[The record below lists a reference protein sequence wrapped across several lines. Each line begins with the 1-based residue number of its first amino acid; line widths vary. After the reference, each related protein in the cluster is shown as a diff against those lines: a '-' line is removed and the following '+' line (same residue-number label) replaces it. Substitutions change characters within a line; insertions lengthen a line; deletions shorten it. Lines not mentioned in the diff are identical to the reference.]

1 MSAEITQGYK
11 AGVPPHQGSGLGQKY
26 DSIAEEA
33 GIAKLF
39 AGQIL
44 RVSGFDHKPGSTLIL
59 ILAVKVEYTVGV
71 PYPACYILNPNVQ
84 TLAVVALEFSSD
96 GKTAFLPVTGS
107 VTVRKESIVSVSD
120 CQGKDLGRN
129 YASIK
134 DPQVCSRSS

>member
-1 MSAEITQGYK
+1 MSAQIKLGYK

-33 GIAKLF
+33 VIAKLF
-39 AGQIL
+39 AG

>member
-44 RVSGFDHKPGSTLIL
+44 RVSGFDHKP
-59 ILAVKVEYTVGV
+59 
-71 PYPACYILNPNVQ
+71 
-84 TLAVVALEFSSD
+84 D
-96 GKTAFLPVTGS
+96 
-107 VTVRKESIVSVSD
+107 R
-120 CQGKDLGRN
+120 R
-129 YASIK
+129 
-134 DPQVCSRSS
+134 